1 MSPDQSDMLSWRVI
15 VPFLLTGTIW
25 GSTWFVITGQIDGVP
40 AAWSVFYRFALA
52 TPALFIVAALMKR
65 RLRLTGPE
73 QRLAMIVGLFQF
85 SGNFLFVYHAE
96 LYVTSGIVAM
106 MFGLLMVPNALFARA
121 FLGEKARGSFW
132 AGSAIAI
139 VGVSLLLVHEWRANP
154 DAGVIGGNVSLG
166 IVLAALG
173 ILAASLANVVQANP
187 VGRGVPMV
195 SLLAWA
201 MLYGTLFDLGFA
213 VLTAGPPPVPTSAG
227 YWGGIVYLALIGSVV
242 TFPLHYNLVR
252 EIGAGR
258 TAYNSILTISV
269 AMAIS
274 TLFEDYRWT
283 ALTLGGMGLAVLG
296 MILALRARRQKSVQ
310 VQQSAQMRAAP
321 VEAGEG
327 QAAPET

>member
-1 MSPDQSDMLSWRVI
+1 MNAGETGLGPPMLRLGVI
-15 VPFLLTGTIW
+15 LPFLITGTIW

-65 RLRLTGPE
+65 RLTLTAPE
-73 QRLAMIVGLFQF
+73 HRLAVMVGLFQF

-106 MFGLLMVPNALFARA
+106 MFGLLMVPNALLARF
-121 FLGEKARGSFW
+121 FLGERTQGGFWLGSV
-132 AGSAIAI
+132 IAI
-139 VGVSLLLVHEWRANP
+139 VGVSFLLLHEWRANP
-154 DAGVIGGNVSLG
+154 DAGVIGGNVALG
-166 IVLAALG
+166 IVLAMLG
-173 ILAASLANVVQANP
+173 ILAASVANVIQANP

-201 MLYGTLFDLGFA
+201 MLYGTVFDLGFA
-213 VLTAGPPPVPTSAG
+213 FLTEGAPPVPTSAT
-227 YWGGIVYLALIGSVV
+227 YWGGIVYLALVGSVV

-269 AMAIS
+269 AMVIS
-274 TLFEDYRWT
+274 TLFEGYQWT
-283 ALTLGGMGLAVLG
+283 LLTAIGMALGVIGMVF
-296 MILALRARRQKSVQ
+296 ALRSKQKK
-310 VQQSAQMRAAP
+310 
-321 VEAGEG
+321 
-327 QAAPET
+327 